1 MKDKTLNLTLKWLP
15 FEATAKGEKIIEV
28 RKPSRWI
35 LSRLKGKDY
44 ENVKFT
50 HGYGKNRPSVTLRY
64 QGYTLA
70 VECAQFTFSNGLV
83 VDVNPGDVLI
93 SIGQIIELR

>member
-1 MKDKTLNLTLKWLP
+1 MKDTTLNLTLKRLP

-35 LSRLKGKDY
+35 MSRLKGRDY
-44 ENVKFT
+44 AQVKFT
-50 HGYGKNRPSVTLRY
+50 HGYGNSRPSVTLRY
-64 QGYTLA
+64 QGYTIA
-70 VECAQFTFSNGLV
+70 VEHTQFTFSNGLV
-83 VDVNPGDVLI
+83 VDVQPGDVLI